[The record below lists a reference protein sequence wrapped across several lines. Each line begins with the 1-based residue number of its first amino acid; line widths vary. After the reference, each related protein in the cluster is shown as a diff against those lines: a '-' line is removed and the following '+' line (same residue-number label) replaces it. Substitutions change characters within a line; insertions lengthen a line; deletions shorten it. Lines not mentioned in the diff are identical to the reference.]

1 MQQTSVQCPS
11 AVMLDEGIA
20 LSVVAFLADFIADLI
35 GDPSAVLC
43 EAAPIAHGGGHH
55 GYTIERHPSH
65 DLGMNEMLPR
75 RTDLPDAFVRVPP
88 CLFQEGNYDLG
99 DGFDTGMRRQM
110 ATNGLHHGI
119 RDLSVDVE
127 LGLGGGGVA
136 DAHRLG
142 IAIAGEP
149 GK

>member
-1 MQQTSVQCPS
+1 LRPS
-11 AVMLDEGIA
+11 SPPLSDA
-20 LSVVAFLADFIADLI
+20 L
-35 GDPSAVLC
+35 
-43 EAAPIAHGGGHH
+43 PI
-55 GYTIERHPSH
+55 S
-65 DLGMNEMLPR
+65 
-75 RTDLPDAFVRVPP
+75 DAFVRVPP

-142 IAIAGEP
+142 IAIAGERSEEHTSELP
-149 GK
+149 SREKL